1 MSAQDKDEFGNR
13 MKTYE
18 RADTGR
24 RAERGLPIVARLDGK
39 SFHTFTK
46 GLKRPFDMRLTN
58 LMIDT
63 MLFMVERT
71 GADLG
76 YVQSDEISLTWYVP
90 ANSPAEYL
98 YGGRFQ
104 KMDSLLAAM
113 CTAFFNKQL
122 AAALPEK
129 ADAMPVF
136 DCRTFSVPSIDE
148 AVNAFVWRQQDCLKN
163 AISMAAQSMFSH
175 KSLQGLSGKDML
187 AKMEA
192 ADFDFYETPAA
203 FRHGTFGKRA
213 TKDVRPSAELVE
225 MLTSKGLPVPDRISR
240 TVMEQSNVVL
250 AAQPTQALRS
260 WMVFGDKIHA

>member
-13 MKTYE
+13 MKSYE

-46 GLKRPFDMRLTN
+46 GLKRPFDLRLTN

-90 ANSPAEYL
+90 PNSPAEYL

-136 DCRTFSVPSIDE
+136 DCRTFNVPTIDE

-175 KSLQGLSGKDML
+175 KSLQGLSGREML

-192 ADFDFYETPAA
+192 AGFVFTDTPAA
-203 FRHGTFGKRA
+203 FRHGTFGKRVVTNVQPDA
-213 TKDVRPSAELVE
+213 DLVM
-225 MLTSKGLPVPDRISR
+225 MLRTKGLPVPDMISR
-240 TVMEQSNVVL
+240 TVMEPSNMVL
-250 AAQPTQALRS
+250 GNLPAQARAAV
-260 WMVFGDKIHA
+260 VFGEKILA

>member
-1 MSAQDKDEFGNR
+1 MSTQDKDEFGNR
-13 MKTYE
+13 MKMYE
-18 RADTGR
+18 RVDTGR

-46 GLKRPFDMRLTN
+46 GLKRPFDLRLTN
-58 LMIDT
+58 LMIET

-90 ANSPAEYL
+90 ENSPAEYL

-129 ADAMPVF
+129 AEAMPVF
-136 DCRTFSVPSIDE
+136 DCRTFNVPSVDE

-175 KSLQGLSGKDML
+175 KSLQGLSGKEML
-187 AKMEA
+187 EKMAA
-192 ADFDFYETPAA
+192 ADFVFTDTPAA

-213 TKDVRPSAELVE
+213 TKDVPPSAELVAL
-225 MLTSKGLPVPDRISR
+225 LTEKGLPVPDMICR
-240 TVMEQSNVVL
+240 TVMEPSNMVL
-250 AAQPTQALRS
+250 GNLPARARAAV
-260 WMVFGDKIHA
+260 MFGDKILA